1 MNPFLH
7 DPVARCANAPAW
19 PLVGRGRPWRP
30 RPPGAAARA
39 PAGKAPV
46 GRKPASEPLARWLV
60 MTGCALAAAPAHALD
75 VNTATVD
82 QLETVR
88 GVGPRTARVIIEE
101 RQRGGRFLSLE
112 DLSERVSGIGHKK
125 MQSLQAAGLTA
136 GPAAP
141 AAGARPE
148 ARPAGGPRAK
158 AAAGR

>member
-19 PLVGRGRPWRP
+19 
-30 RPPGAAARA
+30 PPGAAARA

-60 MTGCALAAAPAHALD
+60 MAGCALAAAPAHALD

-88 GVGPRTARVIIEE
+88 SEE
-101 RQRGGRFLSLE
+101 R
-112 DLSERVSGIGHKK
+112 V
-125 MQSLQAAGLTA
+125 
-136 GPAAP
+136 
-141 AAGARPE
+141 
-148 ARPAGGPRAK
+148 
-158 AAAGR
+158 

>member
-60 MTGCALAAAPAHALD
+60 MAGCALAAAPAHALD

-101 RQRGGRFLSLE
+101 RQREAASCRSKTCP
-112 DLSERVSGIGHKK
+112 SG
-125 MQSLQAAGLTA
+125 SAASATRKCNPCRP
-136 GPAAP
+136 PA
-141 AAGARPE
+141 
-148 ARPAGGPRAK
+148 
-158 AAAGR
+158 